1 MNNLFVLMGLPGAG
15 KSTFA
20 NSLLN
25 IKNDIKYIS
34 SDELRKEFVEYKD
47 NHREIFRI
55 MHQRTLEYLHY
66 GKNVIYDS
74 TNLERKYRM
83 ELYQKIKMD
92 DLSTRVIIVFIHNGL
107 EKAIEQSKQ
116 RKNRL
121 DVNEQLI
128 KNMYETIQIPIVGID
143 CDVIMIPTILKKKDM
158 FEIQKCDFYGLKA
171 KDKFCEYINEVDSK
185 LLQLNLEVDK
195 SKWVKK

>member
-185 LLQLNLEVDK
+185 LLQMNLEVDK
-195 SKWVKK
+195 SK

>member
-83 ELYQKIKMD
+83 ELYQKIKTD

-143 CDVIMIPTILKKKDM
+143 CDVIMIPTILKEKDT
-158 FEIQKCDFYGLKA
+158 FEIQKCDFYGLKE

-185 LLQLNLEVDK
+185 LLQMNLEEDK
-195 SKWVKK
+195 SK

>member
-195 SKWVKK
+195 SK